1 MPIKRPLKKTAP
13 QQTPQTKRAEPPS
26 LPVDTLHLSR
36 SLDEL
41 ELSVRSQNC
50 LQNANLQTIG
60 ELVQKTEAELL
71 ALKDF
76 SRGSLQEIKEILNE
90 MGLSLGMRS
99 ES

>member
-1 MPIKRPLKKTAP
+1 MPIKKPFKKTG
-13 QQTPQTKRAEPPS
+13 QTPRANKDAPS
-26 LPVDTLHLSR
+26 LVDTQQLLR

-71 ALKDF
+71 MLKGF
-76 SRGSLQEIKEILNE
+76 SRRSLLEIKEILQE
-90 MGLSLGMRS
+90 MGLSLGMKI